1 MTSKLTQDN
10 FMSRNPFC
18 DFIMEII
25 GSSVCQIMSEGAL
38 LTAGQQ
44 RNPFEAPNF
53 KINLSG
59 VGKIRQNPQGPDWG
73 WEQEA
78 GAIQVTPAC
87 VERVGVADERETI
100 ETLISCF
107 SLFPVLRPGCGI
119 LQCVGLAG
127 QSHIHTTKHVFELPL
142 LFTCWGSLLRDPPR
156 CKIRTFHHR

>member
-1 MTSKLTQDN
+1 MTSKLTQDD
-10 FMSRNPFC
+10 FMSHNPSH

-25 GSSVCQIMSEGAL
+25 ASRVCQIMSEGAL

-53 KINLSG
+53 KLNLPG
-59 VGKIRQNPQGPDWG
+59 VGKIRQSPQGPDWG
-73 WEQEA
+73 WEQQV

-87 VERVGVADERETI
+87 VEGDGVADDRETI

-107 SLFPVLRPGCGI
+107 SLFPVLCPGCGI

-156 CKIRTFHHR
+156 CKICTFHHR